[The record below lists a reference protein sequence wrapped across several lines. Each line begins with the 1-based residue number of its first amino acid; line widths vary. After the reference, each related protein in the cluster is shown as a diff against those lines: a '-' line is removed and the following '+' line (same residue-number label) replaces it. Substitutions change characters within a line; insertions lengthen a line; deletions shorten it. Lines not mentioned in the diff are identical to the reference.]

1 MYSFPNMLFLH
12 KSLMFPTSSLSRC
25 MLCCLWEM
33 FLAFTRTVCAAAAA
47 LMLPTRCF
55 ITLGTARDPLSQK
68 SQAGMCVEQSHAKF
82 YNRRHINSVFRIS
95 LETFL
100 YVCHTFLFLWSFI
113 SLSLKLQHNA
123 VVYNNHFDS
132 LVNFFTR

>member
-82 YNRRHINSVFRIS
+82 FNRRYINSVFSMFQDIFRNIS
-95 LETFL
+95 LCLSHFPFFVKFYFTF
-100 YVCHTFLFLWSFI
+100 T
-113 SLSLKLQHNA
+113 K
-123 VVYNNHFDS
+123 
-132 LVNFFTR
+132 TTT